1 MPNVQWG
8 CLSKRSGGRWK
19 WYFKWWSRM
28 HLAKLSIM
36 TLQYITCHF
45 ETLFCSYL
53 LFSEELWKKNKKTKK
68 QNKKKQK
75 QIWIITVFI
84 LKLIRDRFQLEILRL
99 GKVLT
104 TNNPS
109 LIFDFCSWKSHLM
122 YISSKV
128 RRKKLLML
136 SVIIITKGQML
147 KMLKKILLEF
157 STPLTLYWLD

>member
-1 MPNVQWG
+1 MRLLVQTQWRQMKVIFQMMKQNAFSKTVNNDSTIYYLSFWDVILFILVIFWG
-8 CLSKRSGGRWK
+8 
-19 WYFKWWSRM
+19 
-28 HLAKLSIM
+28 
-36 TLQYITCHF
+36 TL
-45 ETLFCSYL
+45 
-53 LFSEELWKKNKKTKK
+53 KKNKKRKK

-75 QIWIITVFI
+75 QIWIVTVFI

-122 YISSKV
+122 HISSKV